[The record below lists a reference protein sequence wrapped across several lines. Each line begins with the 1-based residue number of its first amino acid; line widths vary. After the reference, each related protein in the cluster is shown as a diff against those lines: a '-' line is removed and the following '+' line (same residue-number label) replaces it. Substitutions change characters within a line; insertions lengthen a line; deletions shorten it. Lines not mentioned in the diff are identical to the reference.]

1 MAVTGR
7 SFDVDATSLILPPM
21 NFSHRQPGAEAP
33 AADAEVVASFEAAFR
48 ACYTARFAALFSYL
62 DRLTGD
68 AELASDAAQEAFVR
82 LHRRGEMPDEP
93 AGWLVAVANNLVR
106 DERRRVTRQLRLL
119 SEEPTRAPSG
129 TPAPDAAADLER
141 AEQIEAVRRALDQ
154 LTLRDRQALLLKHG
168 GYSYREIAAALGL
181 AESSVGTT
189 LVRAGRAFRE
199 AFEELHGAPD

>member
-1 MAVTGR
+1 MVLSSR
-7 SFDVDATSLILPPM
+7 SFGVHATSLTLDPM
-21 NFSHRQPGAEAP
+21 NFRLRPMPGAPSAEAGG
-33 AADAEVVASFEAAFR
+33 ASSFEAAFR
-48 ACYTARFAALFSYL
+48 ACYAARFASLFSYL

-119 SEEPTRAPSG
+119 SEEPGRAPSG

-141 AEQIEAVRRALDQ
+141 AERIDAVRRALDR

-189 LVRAGRAFRE
+189 LVRAGRAFRA
-199 AFEELHGAPD
+199 AFEELHGTPD